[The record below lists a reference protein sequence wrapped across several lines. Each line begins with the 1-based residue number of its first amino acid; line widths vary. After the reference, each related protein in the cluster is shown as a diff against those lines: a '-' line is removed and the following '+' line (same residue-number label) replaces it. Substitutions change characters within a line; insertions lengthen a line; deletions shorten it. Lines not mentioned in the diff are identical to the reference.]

1 MATKYVTLE
10 GIAEWA
16 KVFEHNRD
24 KTGYKGAFEATD
36 GRTCINLIISKE
48 DFDKLQKTGSMKRGT
63 FDQAGRGINVKFDRK
78 WNTGR
83 DWDSGAPEVLRP
95 DGNPWDVET
104 DGEIGNGS
112 LVRIQVAV
120 TDLPKQGV
128 VSTRLEKVKVL
139 NLVQYEGRDSEF
151 YRDETTES
159 APAPKESAKSASKK
173 AEPALEPVEDEIP
186 F

>member
-16 KVFEHNRD
+16 KLFEHNRD
-24 KTGYKGAFEATD
+24 KTGYKGAYEATD
-36 GRTCINLIISKE
+36 GRTTINLIIAPE
-48 DFDKLQKTGSMKRGT
+48 DMNKLQNAGSMKRGT
-63 FDQAGRGINVKFDRK
+63 PDGLGRGVNVKLDRK

-95 DGNPWDVET
+95 DGNPWDVAV

-112 LVRIQVAV
+112 KVRVQVAV
-120 TDLPKQGV
+120 TDMPKQGV

-139 NLVQYEGRDSEF
+139 DLVAYEGRDSEF
-151 YRDETTES
+151 YKDETGDTPVPSPEAKAVKEK
-159 APAPKESAKSASKK
+159 APAQELQDS
-173 AEPALEPVEDEIP
+173 DEIP